1 MGTTIGIN
9 TMILFA
15 SVFYII
21 DDLAGSRL
29 RAEHAMPLRI
39 GFLLTNASLLVFW
52 LALIAAGLGKANYSG
67 ASFQEMMM
75 IIRPYLLIF
84 AGSGVGVMLGLW
96 IVAGVGIRMIFAIGY
111 PRGRTV
117 PDPVRAPT

>member
-1 MGTTIGIN
+1 
-9 TMILFA
+9 
-15 SVFYII
+15 
-21 DDLAGSRL
+21 
-29 RAEHAMPLRI
+29 MPLRI

-52 LALIAAGLGKANYSG
+52 LALIAAGLGKASYSG

-96 IVAGVGIRMIFAIGY
+96 IVASCRDRHTHDICNRLSERKNGAGPSQGTYVRSGNCHRCALVTGTSGS
-111 PRGRTV
+111 PAAGRT
-117 PDPVRAPT
+117 P

>member
-1 MGTTIGIN
+1 
-9 TMILFA
+9 
-15 SVFYII
+15 
-21 DDLAGSRL
+21 
-29 RAEHAMPLRI
+29 MPLRI

-67 ASFQEMMM
+67 ASFQEMLM

-111 PRGRTV
+111 PRERTV